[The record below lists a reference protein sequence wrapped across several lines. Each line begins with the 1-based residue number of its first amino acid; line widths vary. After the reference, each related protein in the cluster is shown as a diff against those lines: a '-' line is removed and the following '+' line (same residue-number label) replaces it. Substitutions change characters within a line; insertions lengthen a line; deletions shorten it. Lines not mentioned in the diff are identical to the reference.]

1 MQQKTKPQPL
11 FQRLRPWLCLLLCST
26 LLLGLLPT
34 GAYAAN
40 SAAEAE
46 PPETGSPEEMLQ
58 TDPPLNLILDGDFEA
73 YEPNTNLKAL
83 TNENQWFSA
92 TDNGFTWPTATVSSE
107 QSYSG
112 SQSAKLY
119 CMHNACYRKISG
131 LQQNTDYILQYHYY
145 LPAYTE
151 ENVCTMRTVSVLSC
165 TDSVD
170 YRGKTGRIAGIDYAA
185 PESAGTASWK
195 ADTLSFNSGENTEV
209 YLLFGYNANAN
220 SGLSLYVDA
229 LGLYKVSDC
238 KPAYRAEYGTVTSA
252 LNGNSLNLTA
262 ASAEGCGFRGWYQNG
277 VEVGTDFTLTNVN
290 PQTVANYTAVFYNF
304 NLLANGGFEEYQ
316 NGANLKN
323 LKNGENW
330 LGCVD
335 SGNDWTS
342 ATVTGSVA
350 HSGTKSLALG
360 SMYNTAYRRISNL
373 SPNTQYT
380 LSFYYY
386 LPPQSGEE
394 RYLNT
399 VSVVGG
405 SEQVRYTADSAT
417 GTLNHKIFN
426 KATGACAENEWK
438 KCTLTFFTGKDTAVW
453 FCLRYFAP
461 GATGASLYL
470 DDLVLLYDPL
480 AEPEFNALDLNLNNG
495 FPYSSG
501 SISAERQQQN
511 EKKKVKIT
519 STAGFKYVSSSGF
532 FLKSGCSYTFSFSVD
547 LTDYPLYTAATA
559 ETANPI
565 AAHVDFS
572 ILNNPSNYYSR
583 YITNRETAISTTYT
597 AEDGTVLLQRD
608 NLEFSSHFY
617 SWQLAKKMV
626 VSLSFT
632 APRTETVYYSTRL
645 NEAGTIYLS
654 DFSVTQQ
661 DTATAS
667 EKISDYGFVTCGT
680 AVRVEGNQGL
690 RYKTGLD
697 RRLLCAEKY
706 YGVRLEEYGVVT
718 LRNDYLNGE
727 ELKYNQGYTQNGIT
741 YTAHSGLAYSLANQ
755 TDLRFSE
762 EPQYINYTGVLAQIT
777 PSHYNSDYAIR
788 AFGRYKNSDG
798 TYGEVYNAPL
808 VTSVYTVAKAAYAA
822 KVQNGTSGGGFAE
835 PESSRTYL
843 YNEIICRYLDE
854 SITVKNNSAPHSKNF
869 QGISAT
875 VYHCYTFMND
885 SLGRNYTDEQAAK
898 EMDRLKDSGIKT
910 VRSIFKSEFSWG
922 KNGWNWNS
930 KTMQAVY
937 KWASF
942 LQQRDIEIAINAGWH
957 LKQIVDEGGGMYEVP
972 YLFGRGDDLYG
983 ESQGVDFTGLTEYE
997 IRIKKA
1003 GLRYGEWMRQA
1014 LEAFEAHGIYNVKY
1028 IIAFTESSSA
1038 TKEKLEGKY
1047 ADEWISITKGLHQML
1062 QKGGIR
1068 QKYKIVGPNQSSAS
1082 GNGLLRYFLEYLKN
1096 HPEDKGMV
1104 DVLSSHNYSHSNTL
1118 SINDPNHYYN
1128 VANTTFADYRRVL
1141 DEYGYTGEFLADE
1154 YFAVST
1160 VDGYWTTNNGVQL
1173 TQVAAGVTAAVKNGI
1188 DRMLSWQ
1195 IFDQLWVNDSY
1206 TSGEFIG
1213 GVHVVGTAPSF
1224 VPNPHKDYAP
1234 YASETP
1240 RVTYYGLN
1248 LLGKYLSNQKAL
1260 TYYTQSTAEN
1270 GLYTAAIRGD
1280 DGKYAILV
1288 VNTAGTAARFNLNF
1302 EKAVD
1307 SDFYR
1312 YAYCPTAV
1320 TPGPDAASIAYD
1332 TVFNNVNQGLNDVI
1346 PSQSFAIYVSERS
1359 CFDNEIEIN
1368 VGELDEIGNEIE
1380 MNVGELDE
1388 IG

>member
-1 MQQKTKPQPL
+1 M
-11 FQRLRPWLCLLLCST
+11 
-26 LLLGLLPT
+26 
-34 GAYAAN
+34 Y
-40 SAAEAE
+40 
-46 PPETGSPEEMLQ
+46 
-58 TDPPLNLILDGDFEA
+58 
-73 YEPNTNLKAL
+73 
-83 TNENQWFSA
+83 
-92 TDNGFTWPTATVSSE
+92 
-107 QSYSG
+107 
-112 SQSAKLY
+112 
-119 CMHNACYRKISG
+119 NACYRKISG

-151 ENVCTMRTVSVLSC
+151 KNVCTMRTVSVLSC

-170 YRGKTGRIAGIDYAA
+170 YLGKTGRIAGIDYAA
-185 PESAGTASWK
+185 PESAGTAAWK

-209 YLLFGYNANAN
+209 YLLFGYNAKAGTN
-220 SGLSLYVDA
+220 LCLYVDA

-238 KPAYRAEYGTVTSA
+238 KPAYRAEYGTVTPA

-277 VEVGTDFTLTNVN
+277 VEVGTDFTLTNVA

-323 LKNGENW
+323 LENGENW

-360 SMYNTAYRRISNL
+360 SMHNTAYRRISNL

-405 SEQVRYTADSAT
+405 SEQVRYTADSAA

-426 KATGACAENEWK
+426 KTTGACAENEWK
-438 KCTLTFFTGKDTAVW
+438 KCTLTFITGKDTSVW
-453 FCLRYFAP
+453 FCLRYIAP
-461 GATGASLYL
+461 AATGARIYL
-470 DDLVLLYDPL
+470 DDLILLYDPL
-480 AEPEFNALDLNLNNG
+480 AEPAFANMDFSLNSG
-495 FPYSSG
+495 FPYLAQR
-501 SISAERQQQN
+501 ITAEQQQKN
-511 EKKKVKIT
+511 GKKVVKIT
-519 STAGFKYVSSSGF
+519 STDRSKHVTSAAIP
-532 FLKSGCSYTFSFSVD
+532 LKKGYSYTFNFTVD

-559 ETANPI
+559 ETEKPV
-565 AAHVDFS
+565 AAYVDFC
-572 ILNNPSNYYSR
+572 ILNDQKNYTAK
-583 YITNRETAISTTYT
+583 YIVGRETNVRATYKSM
-597 AEDGTVLLQRD
+597 DGTVLLQRD
-608 NLEFSSHFY
+608 NLEFSNHWY
-617 SWQLAKKMV
+617 CWQLATKMA

-632 APRTETVYYSTRL
+632 APRTGIVYYSTRL

-661 DTATAS
+661 DTATAG
-667 EKISDYGFVTCGT
+667 EKISDYGFVTRGT
-680 AVRVEGNQGL
+680 AVRVEENQGL

-706 YGVRLEEYGVVT
+706 YGVRLEEYGVVA

-727 ELKYNQGYTQNGIT
+727 ELKCNQGYTQNGIT

-762 EPQYINYTGVLAQIT
+762 EPQFINYTGVLTKIT

-788 AFGRYKNSDG
+788 AFGRYKNSND
-798 TYGEVYNAPL
+798 TYSEVYNAPL
-808 VTSVYTVAKAAYAA
+808 TTSVYTVAKAAYAA

-835 PESSRTYL
+835 PESSRAYL
-843 YNEIICRYLDE
+843 YDEIIRRYSDE

-869 QGISAT
+869 QGISAS

-898 EMDRLKDSGIKT
+898 EMDRLKDSGVKT
-910 VRSIFKSEFSWG
+910 VRSIFRSSFAWSS
-922 KNGWNWNS
+922 NGWNWDS
-930 KTMQAVY
+930 TAMQAVY

-957 LKQIVDEGGGMYEVP
+957 LNYITEETASIP
-972 YLFGRGDDLYG
+972 EESYLLGRGNDLYG

-997 IRIKKA
+997 IRIRKA
-1003 GLRYGEWMRQA
+1003 GLRYGEWVRQA

-1028 IIAFTESSSA
+1028 ILAFTEPSYS
-1038 TKEKLEGKY
+1038 TKEKLEGDY
-1047 ADEWISITKGLHQML
+1047 ADEWISITKDLHQAL
-1062 QKGGIR
+1062 QAGGIR

-1104 DVLSSHNYSHSNTL
+1104 DVLSTHTYSKSHSL
-1118 SINDPNHYYN
+1118 SITAPNYYYN
-1128 VANTTFADYRRVL
+1128 VADDAFANYRRVL

-1154 YFAVST
+1154 YFAIST
-1160 VDGYWTTNNGVQL
+1160 VDGKMTTNNGVQL
-1173 TQVAAGVTAAVKNGI
+1173 TQVAAGVAAAVKNGM
-1188 DRMLSWQ
+1188 DRLLSWQ
-1195 IFDQLWVNDSY
+1195 IFDQLWVNQTNTY
-1206 TSGEFIG
+1206 GEFIG
-1213 GVHVVGTAPSF
+1213 GVHAVGTAPSF
-1224 VPNPHKDYAP
+1224 VSNPHKDYAP

-1248 LLGKYLSNQKAL
+1248 LLGKYLSNKKAI
-1260 TYYTQSTAEN
+1260 TYYTQSTTED

-1280 DGKYAILV
+1280 NGKTVVLV
-1288 VNTAGTAARFNLNF
+1288 VNTQSTAVNVALNF
-1302 EKAVD
+1302 EKQMNMN
-1307 SDFYR
+1307 FYR

-1320 TPGPDAASIAYD
+1320 TPSPDATSIAYD
-1332 TVFNNVNQGLNDVI
+1332 TVFQNISQRLDDTL
-1346 PSQSFAIYVSERS
+1346 PPQSFALYVSEKGYYGDDVE
-1359 CFDNEIEIN
+1359 CDMTEFNE
-1368 VGELDEIGNEIE
+1368 VQ
-1380 MNVGELDE
+1380 
-1388 IG
+1388 

>member
-11 FQRLRPWLCLLLCST
+11 LQRLRPWLCLLLCST

-58 TDPPLNLILDGDFEA
+58 TSPPPNLILDGDFEA

-92 TDNGFTWPTATVSSE
+92 TDNGGTWPNATVSSE

-119 CMHNACYRKISG
+119 CMYNACYRKISG

-151 ENVCTMRTVSVLSC
+151 KNVCTMRTVSVLSC

-185 PESAGTASWK
+185 PESAGTAAWK

-209 YLLFGYNANAN
+209 YLLFGYNAKAGTN
-220 SGLSLYVDA
+220 LCLYVDA

-238 KPAYRAEYGTVTSA
+238 KPAYRAEYGTVTPA

-277 VEVGTDFTLTNVN
+277 VEVGTDFTLTNVA
-290 PQTVANYTAVFYNF
+290 PQTVAGYTAVFYNF

-323 LKNGENW
+323 LENGENW

-405 SEQVRYTADSAT
+405 SEQVRYTADSAA

-426 KATGACAENEWK
+426 KTTGACAENEWK
-438 KCTLTFFTGKDTAVW
+438 KCTLTFITGKDTSVW
-453 FCLRYFAP
+453 FCLRYIAP
-461 GATGASLYL
+461 AATGARIYL
-470 DDLVLLYDPL
+470 DDLILLYDPL
-480 AEPEFNALDLNLNNG
+480 AEPAFANMDFSLNNG
-495 FPYSSG
+495 FPYLAQG
-501 SISAERQQQN
+501 ITAKQQQKN
-511 EKKKVKIT
+511 GKKVVKIT
-519 STAGFKYVSSSGF
+519 STDGSKHVTSAAIP
-532 FLKSGCSYTFSFSVD
+532 LKKGYSYTFNFTVD

-559 ETANPI
+559 ETEKPV
-565 AAHVDFS
+565 AAYVDFS
-572 ILNNPSNYYSR
+572 ILNDQKNYNDK
-583 YITNRETAISTTYT
+583 YIVGRETNVRTTYKSM
-597 AEDGTVLLQRD
+597 DGTVLVQCD
-608 NLEFSSHFY
+608 NLEFSSHWY
-617 SWQLAKKMV
+617 CWQWATKMA

-632 APRTETVYYSTRL
+632 APRTGTVYYSTRL

-661 DTATAS
+661 DTATVG
-667 EKISDYGFVTCGT
+667 EKISDYGFVTRGT
-680 AVRVEGNQGL
+680 AVRVEENQGL

-706 YGVRLEEYGVVT
+706 YGVRLEEYGVVA

-727 ELKYNQGYTQNGIT
+727 ELNCNQGYTQNGIT

-762 EPQYINYTGVLAQIT
+762 EPQFINYTGVLTQIT

-788 AFGRYKNSDG
+788 AFGRYKNSND
-798 TYGEVYNAPL
+798 TYVEVYNAPL
-808 VTSVYTVAKAAYAA
+808 TTSVYTVAKAAYAA

-835 PESSRTYL
+835 PESTRAYL
-843 YNEIICRYLDE
+843 YDEIIRRYLDE

-869 QGISAT
+869 QGFSAS

-898 EMDRLKDSGIKT
+898 EMDRLKDSGVKT
-910 VRSIFKSEFSWG
+910 VRSIFRSSFAWSS
-922 KNGWNWNS
+922 NGWNWDS
-930 KTMQAVY
+930 TSMQAVY

-957 LKQIVDEGGGMYEVP
+957 LNYITEETASIPEVS
-972 YLFGRGDDLYG
+972 YLLGRGNDLYG

-997 IRIKKA
+997 IRIRKA
-1003 GLRYGEWMRQA
+1003 GLRYGEWIRQA

-1028 IIAFTESSSA
+1028 ILTFTEPSYA
-1038 TKEKLEGKY
+1038 TKEKLEGDY
-1047 ADEWISITKGLHQML
+1047 ADEWISITKDLHQAL
-1062 QKGGIR
+1062 QAGGIR
-1068 QKYKIVGPNQSSAS
+1068 QKYKIVGPNQGSIET
-1082 GNGLLRYFLEYLKN
+1082 GDGLLRYFLEYLKN

-1104 DVLSSHNYSHSNTL
+1104 DVLSTHMYSRTYSL
-1118 SINDPNHYYN
+1118 SINEKNRYYDMADN
-1128 VANTTFADYRRVL
+1128 AFADYRRVL
-1141 DEYGYTGEFLADE
+1141 EEYDYDGEFLVDE
-1154 YFAVST
+1154 YFACSSI
-1160 VDGYWTTNNGVQL
+1160 DGHWTTNNGVQL
-1173 TQVAAGVTAAVKNGI
+1173 TQVAAGIAAAVKNGM
-1188 DRMLSWQ
+1188 DRLLSWQ
-1195 IFDQLWVNDSY
+1195 IFDQLWVNQ
-1206 TSGEFIG
+1206 TNTRGGFIG
-1213 GVHVVGTAPSF
+1213 GVHAVGTAPSF
-1224 VPNPHKDYAP
+1224 TPNPHKDYAP
-1234 YASETP
+1234 YASEAP
-1240 RVTYYGLN
+1240 RITYYGLN
-1248 LLGKYLSNQKAL
+1248 LLGKYLSNKKAI
-1260 TYYTQSTAEN
+1260 TYYTQSTTED
-1270 GLYTAAIRGD
+1270 GLYTAAILGD
-1280 DGKYAILV
+1280 NGKTVVLV
-1288 VNTAGTAARFNLNF
+1288 VNTQSTAVNVALNF
-1302 EKAVD
+1302 EKQMNMN
-1307 SDFYR
+1307 FYR

-1320 TPGPDAASIAYD
+1320 TPSPDATSIAYD
-1332 TVFNNVNQGLNDVI
+1332 TVFQNISQRLDDTL
-1346 PSQSFAIYVSERS
+1346 PPQSFALYVSEKGYYGDDVE
-1359 CFDNEIEIN
+1359 CDMTEFNE
-1368 VGELDEIGNEIE
+1368 VQ
-1380 MNVGELDE
+1380 
-1388 IG
+1388 

>member
-1 MQQKTKPQPL
+1 MKQKTKPQPL
-11 FQRLRPWLCLLLCST
+11 LQRLRPWLCLLLCSA

-34 GAYAAN
+34 SAYAAN

-46 PPETGSPEEMLQ
+46 PPETGSPGEMLQ
-58 TDPPLNLILDGDFEA
+58 TSPPPNLILDGDFETYA
-73 YEPNTNLKAL
+73 PNTNLKNL
-83 TNENQWFSA
+83 TDDNKWYGA
-92 TDNGFTWPTATVSSE
+92 TDSGATWPNATVSSE

-119 CMHNACYRKISG
+119 CMYNACYRKISG

-151 ENVCTMRTVSVLSC
+151 KNVCTMRTVSVLGC

-185 PESAGTASWK
+185 PESAGTAAWK

-209 YLLFGYNANAN
+209 YLLFGYNAHAN

-238 KPAYRAEYGTVTSA
+238 KPAYRAEYGTVTPA
-252 LNGNSLNLTA
+252 LNGNSLTLTA

-277 VEVGTDFTLTNVN
+277 VEVGTDFTLTNVT
-290 PQTVANYTAVFYNF
+290 PQTVAGYTAVFYNF
-304 NLLANGGFEEYQ
+304 NLLKSGGFEEYQ

-323 LKNGENW
+323 LENGENW

-350 HSGTKSLALG
+350 HSGTKSLGLC

-399 VSVVGG
+399 VSVVSG
-405 SEQVRYTADSAT
+405 SEQVRYTADSAV
-417 GTLNHKIFN
+417 GTLNHKLFN
-426 KATGACAENEWK
+426 PTTGACAENEWK
-438 KCTLTFFTGKDTAVW
+438 KCTLTFFTGKDTSVW

-461 GATGASLYL
+461 GATGAKLYL

-480 AEPEFNALDLNLNNG
+480 AEPAFANMDFILNSG
-495 FPYSSG
+495 FPYLAQR
-501 SISAERQQQN
+501 ITAEQQQKN
-511 EKKKVKIT
+511 GKKVVKIA
-519 STAGFKYVSSSGF
+519 STAGFKYASSSGIS
-532 FLKSGCSYTFSFSVD
+532 LKKGFSYTFNFTVD

-559 ETANPI
+559 ETENPV
-565 AAHVDFS
+565 AAYVDFS
-572 ILNNPSNYYSR
+572 ILNDQKNYNAK
-583 YITNRETAISTTYT
+583 YIVGRETNVRATYKSM
-597 AEDGTVLLQRD
+597 DGTVLLQRD
-608 NLEFSSHFY
+608 NLEFSSHWY
-617 SWQLAKKMV
+617 CWKLATKMA

-661 DTATAS
+661 DTATTS
-667 EKISDYGFVTCGT
+667 EKISDYGFVTRGT
-680 AVRVEGNQGL
+680 AVRVEENQGL

-706 YGVRLEEYGVVT
+706 YGVRLEEYGVVA
-718 LRNDYLNGE
+718 LRNEFLAGE
-727 ELKYNQGYTQNGIT
+727 ELKYGQSYTQNGVT

-762 EPQYINYTGVLAQIT
+762 EPQFINYTGVLTQIT

-788 AFGRYKNSDG
+788 AFGRYKNSND
-798 TYGEVYNAPL
+798 TYVEVYNAPL
-808 VTSVYTVAKAAYAA
+808 TTSVYTVAKAAYAA

-835 PESSRTYL
+835 PEGSRAYL
-843 YNEIICRYLDE
+843 YNEIIRRYLDE

-898 EMDRLKDSGIKT
+898 EMDRLKDSGVKT
-910 VRSIFKSEFSWG
+910 VRSIFRSSFAWSS
-922 KNGWNWNS
+922 NGWNWDS
-930 KTMQAVY
+930 TAMQAVY

-957 LKQIVDEGGGMYEVP
+957 LNYITEETASIPEVS
-972 YLFGRGDDLYG
+972 YLLGRGNDLYG

-997 IRIKKA
+997 IRIRKA
-1003 GLRYGEWMRQA
+1003 GLRYGEWIRQA

-1028 IIAFTESSSA
+1028 ILAFTEPSYA
-1038 TKEKLEGKY
+1038 TKEKSEGDY
-1047 ADEWISITKGLHQML
+1047 ADEWISITKDLHQAL
-1062 QKGGIR
+1062 QAGGIR

-1104 DVLSSHNYSHSNTL
+1104 DVLSAHTYSKSKSL
-1118 SINDPNHYYN
+1118 SITAPNYYYN
-1128 VANTTFADYRRVL
+1128 VADDAFANYRRVL
-1141 DEYGYTGEFLADE
+1141 DEYGYTGEFLVDE
-1154 YFAVST
+1154 YFACST
-1160 VDGYWTTNNGVQL
+1160 IDGHWTSNNGVQL
-1173 TQVAAGVTAAVKNGI
+1173 TQVAAGVAAAVKNGM
-1188 DRMLSWQ
+1188 DRLLSWQ
-1195 IFDQLWVNDSY
+1195 IFDQLWVNQ
-1206 TSGEFIG
+1206 TNAPNAHGGFIG
-1213 GVHVVGTAPSF
+1213 GVHAVGTAPSF
-1224 VPNPHKDYAP
+1224 TPNPHKDYAP

-1248 LLGKYLSNQKAL
+1248 LLGKYLSNKKAI
-1260 TYYTQSTAEN
+1260 TYYTQSTTED

-1280 DGKYAILV
+1280 DGKTVVLV
-1288 VNTAGTAARFNLNF
+1288 VNTQSTAVNVALNF
-1302 EKAVD
+1302 EKQMNMN
-1307 SDFYR
+1307 FYR

-1320 TPGPDAASIAYD
+1320 TPSPNATSIAYD
-1332 TVFNNVNQGLNDVI
+1332 TVFQNISQRLDDTL
-1346 PSQSFAIYVSERS
+1346 PPQSFALYVSEKGYFGDDVE
-1359 CFDNEIEIN
+1359 CDMAE
-1368 VGELDEIGNEIE
+1368 VQ
-1380 MNVGELDE
+1380 
-1388 IG
+1388 

>member
-1 MQQKTKPQPL
+1 MPVIK
-11 FQRLRPWLCLLLCST
+11 
-26 LLLGLLPT
+26 G
-34 GAYAAN
+34 G
-40 SAAEAE
+40 
-46 PPETGSPEEMLQ
+46 
-58 TDPPLNLILDGDFEA
+58 I
-73 YEPNTNLKAL
+73 
-83 TNENQWFSA
+83 
-92 TDNGFTWPTATVSSE
+92 V
-107 QSYSG
+107 
-112 SQSAKLY
+112 
-119 CMHNACYRKISG
+119 
-131 LQQNTDYILQYHYY
+131 TDYYF
-145 LPAYTE
+145 
-151 ENVCTMRTVSVLSC
+151 
-165 TDSVD
+165 
-170 YRGKTGRIAGIDYAA
+170 GR
-185 PESAGTASWK
+185 K
-195 ADTLSFNSGENTEV
+195 KQCN
-209 YLLFGYNANAN
+209 
-220 SGLSLYVDA
+220 
-229 LGLYKVSDC
+229 K
-238 KPAYRAEYGTVTSA
+238 KPNR
-252 LNGNSLNLTA
+252 N
-262 ASAEGCGFRGWYQNG
+262 R
-277 VEVGTDFTLTNVN
+277 
-290 PQTVANYTAVFYNF
+290 
-304 NLLANGGFEEYQ
+304 
-316 NGANLKN
+316 
-323 LKNGENW
+323 
-330 LGCVD
+330 
-335 SGNDWTS
+335 
-342 ATVTGSVA
+342 
-350 HSGTKSLALG
+350 
-360 SMYNTAYRRISNL
+360 
-373 SPNTQYT
+373 
-380 LSFYYY
+380 FYYY
-386 LPPQSGEE
+386 LPSQSGEE

-405 SEQVRYTADSAT
+405 SEQVRYTADSAA
-417 GTLNHKIFN
+417 GTLNHKLFN
-426 KATGACAENEWK
+426 PTTGACAENEWK

-453 FCLRYFAP
+453 FCLRYIAP
-461 GATGASLYL
+461 AATGARIYL

-480 AEPEFNALDLNLNNG
+480 AEPEFTNLDLKLNNG
-495 FPYSSG
+495 FPYLMG
-501 SISAERQQQN
+501 NISAELQQQN
-511 EKKKVKIT
+511 GKRQTKLT
-519 STAGFKYVSSSGF
+519 STAGFRFASSSGIT
-532 FLKSGCSYTFSFSVD
+532 LTKGRSYTFSFSVD

-559 ETANPI
+559 ETENPV
-565 AAHVDFS
+565 AAYVDFS
-572 ILNNPSNYYSR
+572 ILNDQKNYNAK
-583 YITNRETAISTTYT
+583 YIVGRETNVRATYKSM
-597 AEDGTVLLQRD
+597 DGTVLLQSN
-608 NLEFSSHFY
+608 NLEFSSHWY
-617 SWQLAKKMV
+617 CWQLAKKMV
-626 VSLSFT
+626 VILSFT
-632 APRTETVYYSTRL
+632 APRTEVVYFSTRL

-667 EKISDYGFVTCGT
+667 EKISDYGFITRGT
-680 AVRVEGNQGL
+680 AVRVEENQGL

-706 YGVRLEEYGVVT
+706 YGVRFEEYGVVA

-762 EPQYINYTGVLAQIT
+762 EPQFINYTGVLTQIT

-788 AFGRYKNSDG
+788 AFGRYKNSNG

-835 PESSRTYL
+835 PESTRAYL
-843 YNEIICRYLDE
+843 YNEIIRRYLDE

-869 QGISAT
+869 QGISAS

-922 KNGWNWNS
+922 ENGWNWNS
-930 KTMQAVY
+930 KTMQAIY

-957 LKQIVDEGGGMYEVP
+957 LNQIVDEGGGMYEVP

-1028 IIAFTESSSA
+1028 IIAFTEPSYA
-1038 TKEKLEGKY
+1038 TKEKLEGNY

-1068 QKYKIVGPNQSSAS
+1068 QKYKIVGPNQGSVDT
-1082 GNGLLRYFLEYLKN
+1082 GDGLLRYFLEYLKN

-1104 DVLSSHNYSHSNTL
+1104 DVLSAHTYSNSNTL

-1128 VANTTFADYRRVL
+1128 KANTTFADYRRVL
-1141 DEYGYTGEFLADE
+1141 DEYGYTGEFLVDE

-1160 VDGYWTTNNGVQL
+1160 IDGNWTTNNGVQL

-1188 DRMLSWQ
+1188 DRLLSWQ
-1195 IFDQLWVNDSY
+1195 IFDQLWVNANLTNGD
-1206 TSGEFIG
+1206 FIG
-1213 GVHVVGTAPSF
+1213 GVHALGTAPSF

-1288 VNTAGTAARFNLNF
+1288 VNTAGTAARFSLNF
-1302 EKAVD
+1302 EKTVD

-1320 TPGPDAASIAYD
+1320 TPSPDATSIAYD
-1332 TVFNNVNQGLNDVI
+1332 TVFQNISQRLDDTL
-1346 PSQSFAIYVSERS
+1346 PPQSFAIYVSEKGYFGDDVE
-1359 CFDNEIEIN
+1359 CDMAE
-1368 VGELDEIGNEIE
+1368 VQ
-1380 MNVGELDE
+1380 
-1388 IG
+1388 

>member
-1 MQQKTKPQPL
+1 MQQKTKPQP
-11 FQRLRPWLCLLLCST
+11 FYQRLRPWLCLLLCSA

-46 PPETGSPEEMLQ
+46 PPETGLPEEMLQ
-58 TDPPLNLILDGDFEA
+58 TSPPPNLILDGDFEA

-92 TDNGFTWPTATVSSE
+92 TDNGATWPKATVSSE

-112 SQSAKLY
+112 SQSAKLS
-119 CMHNACYRKISG
+119 CMYNACYRKISG

-151 ENVCTMRTVSVLSC
+151 ENVCAMRTVSVLSC

-185 PESAGTASWK
+185 PESAGTAAWK

-209 YLLFGYNANAN
+209 YLLFGYNAHAS

-238 KPAYRAEYGTVTSA
+238 KPAYRAEYGTVTPA
-252 LNGNSLNLTA
+252 LNGNSLTLTA

-277 VEVGTDFTLTNVN
+277 VEVGTDFTLTNVT
-290 PQTVANYTAVFYNF
+290 PQTVAGYTAVFYNF
-304 NLLANGGFEEYQ
+304 NLLVNGGFEEYQ
-316 NGANLKN
+316 NGANLKK
-323 LKNGENW
+323 LENGENW

-335 SGNDWTS
+335 SGNDWTR

-350 HSGTKSLALG
+350 HNGTKSLALG
-360 SMYNTAYRRISNL
+360 SMYNTAYRSISGL

-399 VSVVGG
+399 VSVVSG
-405 SEQVRYTADSAT
+405 SEQVRYTADSAA
-417 GTLNHKIFN
+417 GTLNHKLFN
-426 KATGACAENEWK
+426 PTTGACAENEWK
-438 KCTLTFFTGKDTAVW
+438 KCTLTFITGKDTSVW

-461 GATGASLYL
+461 GATGARIYL

-480 AEPEFNALDLNLNNG
+480 AEPEFTNLDLKLNNG
-495 FPYSSG
+495 FPYLIG
-501 SISAERQQQN
+501 NISAELQQQN
-511 EKKKVKIT
+511 GKKQTKLT
-519 STAGFKYVSSSGF
+519 STAGFRFASSSGIT
-532 FLKSGCSYTFSFSVD
+532 LTKGRSYTFSFTVD

-559 ETANPI
+559 ETEKPV
-565 AAHVDFS
+565 AAYVDFS
-572 ILNNPSNYYSR
+572 ILNDQKNYNAK
-583 YITNRETAISTTYT
+583 YIVGRETNVRATYKSM
-597 AEDGTVLLQRD
+597 DGTVLLQSN
-608 NLEFSSHFY
+608 NLEFSSHWY
-617 SWQLAKKMV
+617 CWRLAKKLRIN
-626 VSLSFT
+626 LSFT

-667 EKISDYGFVTCGT
+667 EKISDYGFITRGT
-680 AVRVEGNQGL
+680 AVRVEENQGL

-706 YGVRLEEYGVVT
+706 YGVRFEEYGVVT

-727 ELKYNQGYTQNGIT
+727 ELKYNQGYTQNGVT

-762 EPQYINYTGVLAQIT
+762 EPQFINYTGVLTQIT

-788 AFGRYKNSDG
+788 AFGRYKNSND

-835 PESSRTYL
+835 PESARAYL
-843 YNEIICRYLDE
+843 YNEIIRRYSDE

-869 QGISAT
+869 QGISAS
-875 VYHCYTFMND
+875 VYHCYTFMKD

-930 KTMQAVY
+930 ETMQAIY

-957 LKQIVDEGGGMYEVP
+957 LNQIVDEGGGMYEVP

-1028 IIAFTESSSA
+1028 IIAFTEPSYA
-1038 TKEKLEGKY
+1038 TKEKLEGNY

-1062 QKGGIR
+1062 QKGNIR
-1068 QKYKIVGPNQSSAS
+1068 QKYKIVGPNQGSVNT
-1082 GNGLLRYFLEYLKN
+1082 GDGLLRYFLEYLKN

-1104 DVLSSHNYSHSNTL
+1104 DVLSAHTYSKSNSL
-1118 SINDPNHYYN
+1118 SITEPNYYYN
-1128 VANTTFADYRRVL
+1128 VADNAFADYHRVL

-1154 YFAVST
+1154 YFALST
-1160 VDGYWTTNNGVQL
+1160 IDGSWTTNNGVQL
-1173 TQVAAGVTAAVKNGI
+1173 TQVAAGVAAAVKNGI
-1188 DRMLSWQ
+1188 DRLLSWQ
-1195 IFDQLWVNDSY
+1195 IFDQLWVNANF
-1206 TSGEFIG
+1206 TSGQFIG
-1213 GVHVVGTAPSF
+1213 GVHAVGTAPSF

-1270 GLYTAAIRGD
+1270 ELYTAAIRGD

-1302 EKAVD
+1302 EKTVD

-1320 TPGPDAASIAYD
+1320 TPSPDATSIAYD
-1332 TVFNNVNQGLNDVI
+1332 TVFQNINQRLDDTL
-1346 PSQSFAIYVSERS
+1346 PPQSFAIYVSEKS
-1359 CFDNEIEIN
+1359 CFGNEIEMN
-1368 VGELDEIGNEIE
+1368 AGELDEIG
-1380 MNVGELDE
+1380 
-1388 IG
+1388 